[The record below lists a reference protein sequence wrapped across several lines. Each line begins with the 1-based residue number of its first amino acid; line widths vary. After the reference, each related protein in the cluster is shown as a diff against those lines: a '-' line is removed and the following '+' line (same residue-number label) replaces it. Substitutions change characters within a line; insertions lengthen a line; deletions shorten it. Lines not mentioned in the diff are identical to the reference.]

1 MLVEINLIKKINFL
15 ILLFFPLFIILGNS
29 FINLSLVIIT
39 LSCIILF
46 IKKKIYLFSKTENIL
61 IGVFFLYVSLNSL
74 FNFTNIEN
82 FLKSLGL
89 FRYIFFSV
97 AIVYT
102 LNNISFNQFK
112 KIKFF
117 YLLVIFFVIFDV
129 IFQYLTGS
137 DIFGFKPGMC
147 ENSNCLRYQGPFGDE
162 LIAGSFFAYFGLI
175 VILLFF
181 TKWKLNLLFL
191 TLGIVIVLTG
201 DRSPFISFLI
211 FLFIY
216 ILISDQKIF
225 NKFLLIFFSTL
236 IFFLV
241 INILSSSKARYFKF
255 SQEILIIKESQTK
268 NDFNLKNVYENIK
281 QSPWG
286 KHYQVAWAMFL
297 DKPISGHGYNSFPI
311 KCKKFEEIT
320 KTNLGNFRGCSSHP
334 HNALL
339 EILAEQGL
347 IGLMILSIFIIY
359 ILKKIF
365 FLKFNNKDIRIKF
378 ILSGVLFLTFYFPF
392 KPTGSLFS
400 TWLGTLTFFVYSFYL
415 FFLNKTKYK
424 SNYL

>member
-1 MLVEINLIKKINFL
+1 MLTEINLIKKINFL
-15 ILLFFPLFIILGNS
+15 ILLSFPLFIILGNG
-29 FINLSLVIIT
+29 FINLSIIIIT
-39 LSCIILF
+39 LSCIILS

-89 FRYIFFSV
+89 FRYIFFSA

-102 LNNISFNQFK
+102 LNNISLNQLK

-117 YLLVIFFVIFDV
+117 YLLVIIFVILDV

-147 ENSNCLRYQGPFGDE
+147 ENGNCLRFQGPFGDE

-175 VILLFF
+175 AILLFF

-225 NKFLLIFFSTL
+225 NKFLLIFFTTL

-255 SQEILIIKESQTK
+255 SQEILIIKESQAK

-320 KTNLGNFRGCSSHP
+320 KTNLGDFRGCSSHP

-347 IGLMILSIFIIY
+347 IGLMILSIFIFY

-365 FLKFNNKDIRIKF
+365 FLKFYNKDIRIKF

-424 SNYL
+424 SDNL

>member
-1 MLVEINLIKKINFL
+1 MLKEINLIKKINFL
-15 ILLFFPLFIILGNS
+15 ILLFFPLFIILGNG
-29 FINLSLVIIT
+29 FINLSLIIIT

-102 LNNISFNQFK
+102 LNNISLNQFK

-117 YLLVIFFVIFDV
+117 YLLVIIFVTFDV

-147 ENSNCLRYQGPFGDE
+147 ENGNCLRFQGPFGDE
-162 LIAGSFFAYFGLI
+162 LIAGSFLAYFGLI

-191 TLGIVIVLTG
+191 TLGIVIILTG

-225 NKFLLIFFSTL
+225 NKFLLIFFSIL

-255 SQEILIIKESQTK
+255 SQEILIIEGSETK

-320 KTNLGNFRGCSSHP
+320 NTNYGNFRGCSSHP

-347 IGLMILSIFIIY
+347 IGLMILSIFIFY

-365 FLKFNNKDIRIKF
+365 FLKFYNKDIRIKF

-424 SNYL
+424 SDNL

>member
-1 MLVEINLIKKINFL
+1 MLTEINLIKKINFL
-15 ILLFFPLFIILGNS
+15 ILLFFPLFIILGNG
-29 FINLSLVIIT
+29 FINLSLIIIT

-61 IGVFFLYVSLNSL
+61 IGGFFLYVSLNSL

-102 LNNISFNQFK
+102 LNNISLNQFK

-117 YLLVIFFVIFDV
+117 YLLVIIFVTFDV

-147 ENSNCLRYQGPFGDE
+147 ENGNCLRFQGPFGDE
-162 LIAGSFFAYFGLI
+162 LIAGSFLAYFGLI
-175 VILLFF
+175 AILLFF

-225 NKFLLIFFSTL
+225 NKFLLIFFSIL

-255 SQEILIIKESQTK
+255 SQEILIIEGSETK

-320 KTNLGNFRGCSSHP
+320 NTNYGNFRGCSSHP

-347 IGLMILSIFIIY
+347 IGFVILSTLIFY
-359 ILKKIF
+359 ILRKLF
-365 FLKFNNKDIRIKF
+365 FIKSKNIDLRVKF
-378 ILSGVLFLTFYFPF
+378 ILSGVLFLTFYFPL

-400 TWLGTLTFFVYSFYL
+400 TWLGSLTFFVYGFYL
-415 FFLNKTKYK
+415 FFLDKVK
-424 SNYL
+424 SKNI

>member
-1 MLVEINLIKKINFL
+1 MLTEINLIKKINFL
-15 ILLFFPLFIILGNS
+15 IVLFFPLFIILGNG
-29 FINLSLVIIT
+29 FINLSLIIIT

-97 AIVYT
+97 VIVYT
-102 LNNISFNQFK
+102 LNNISLNQFK

-117 YLLVIFFVIFDV
+117 YLLVIIFVTFDV

-147 ENSNCLRYQGPFGDE
+147 ENGNCLRFQGPFGDE
-162 LIAGSFFAYFGLI
+162 LIAGSFLAYFGLI
-175 VILLFF
+175 AILFFF

-225 NKFLLIFFSTL
+225 NKFLLIFFSIL

-255 SQEILIIKESQTK
+255 SQEILTIEGSKTK

-281 QSPWG
+281 KSPWG

-320 KTNLGNFRGCSSHP
+320 NTNYGNFRGCSSHP

-347 IGLMILSIFIIY
+347 IGFVILSTLIFY
-359 ILKKIF
+359 ILRKLF
-365 FLKFNNKDIRIKF
+365 FIKFKNIDLRLKF
-378 ILSGVLFLTFYFPF
+378 ILSGVLFLTFYFPL

-400 TWLGTLTFFVYSFYL
+400 TWLGSLTFFVYGFYL
-415 FFLNKTKYK
+415 FFLDKAK
-424 SNYL
+424 SKNL

>member
-1 MLVEINLIKKINFL
+1 MLTEINLIKKINFL
-15 ILLFFPLFIILGNS
+15 ILLSFPLFIILGNG
-29 FINLSLVIIT
+29 FINLSLIIIT
-39 LSCIILF
+39 LSCIILS

-89 FRYIFFSV
+89 FRYIFFSA

-102 LNNISFNQFK
+102 LNNISLNQLK

-117 YLLVIFFVIFDV
+117 YLSVTIFVILDV

-147 ENSNCLRYQGPFGDE
+147 ENGNCLRFQGPFGDE

-175 VILLFF
+175 AVLLFF

-216 ILISDQKIF
+216 ILVSDQKIF
-225 NKFLLIFFSTL
+225 NKFLLIFFTTL

-255 SQEILIIKESQTK
+255 SQEILIIKESQAK

-320 KTNLGNFRGCSSHP
+320 KTNLGDFRGCSSHP

-347 IGLMILSIFIIY
+347 IGLMILSIFIFY

-365 FLKFNNKDIRIKF
+365 FLKFYNKDIRIKF

-424 SNYL
+424 SDNL

>member
-1 MLVEINLIKKINFL
+1 MLTDINLIKKINFS
-15 ILLFFPLFIILGNS
+15 ILLFFPLFIILGNV
-29 FINLSLVIIT
+29 FVNLSLIIIT
-39 LSCIILF
+39 LSCITLF
-46 IKKKIYLFSKTENIL
+46 IKKKIYLFSKNENIL

-89 FRYIFFSV
+89 FRYIFFSAV
-97 AIVYT
+97 IVYT
-102 LNNISFNQFK
+102 LNNISLNQFK

-117 YLLVIFFVIFDV
+117 YLLVIIFVIFDV

-147 ENSNCLRYQGPFGDE
+147 ENSNCLRYQGPFDDE
-162 LIAGSFFAYFGLI
+162 LIAGSFFTYFGLI
-175 VILLFF
+175 VTLFF
-181 TKWKLNLLFL
+181 FKGKKLNLLFL
-191 TLGIVIVLTG
+191 ILGIAIVLTG
-201 DRSPFISFLI
+201 DRSPFISFVI

-216 ILISDQKIF
+216 ILISDQKILR
-225 NKFLLIFFSTL
+225 KFFLIFSSIL

-241 INILSSSKARYFKF
+241 INILNSSKERYFQF
-255 SQEILIIKESQTK
+255 SQEILIDKSSQAK

-297 DKPISGHGYNSFPI
+297 DKPMSGHGYNSFPI

-320 KTNLGNFRGCSSHP
+320 NTNSGNFRGCSSHP

-347 IGLMILSIFIIY
+347 IGFVILSTFILY
-359 ILKKIF
+359 ILRKLF
-365 FLKFNNKDIRIKF
+365 FLKFANTDTRVKF
-378 ILSGVLFLTFYFPF
+378 ILSGVLFLIFFFPF

-400 TWLGTLTFFVYSFYL
+400 TWLGSLTFFVYGFYL
-415 FFLNKTKYK
+415 FFLDKVK
-424 SNYL
+424 SKNI

>member
-1 MLVEINLIKKINFL
+1 MLTEINLIKKINFL
-15 ILLFFPLFIILGNS
+15 ILLSFPLFIILGNG
-29 FINLSLVIIT
+29 FINLSIIIIT
-39 LSCIILF
+39 LSCIILS

-82 FLKSLGL
+82 FLKSLAL
-89 FRYIFFSV
+89 FRYIFFSA

-102 LNNISFNQFK
+102 LNNISLNQLK

-117 YLLVIFFVIFDV
+117 YLSVTIFVILDV

-147 ENSNCLRYQGPFGDE
+147 ENGNCLRFQGPFGDE

-175 VILLFF
+175 AILLFF

-225 NKFLLIFFSTL
+225 NKFLLIFFSIL

-255 SQEILIIKESQTK
+255 SQEILIIEGSETK

-320 KTNLGNFRGCSSHP
+320 KTNLGDFRGCSSHP

-347 IGLMILSIFIIY
+347 IGLMILSIFIFY

-365 FLKFNNKDIRIKF
+365 FLKFYNKDIRIKF

-424 SNYL
+424 SDNL